1 MQDYFRI
8 TLIAQP
14 KNDSP
19 FSRAG
24 KSEAIEERQDDGGG
38 SLSEA
43 NLGMLADLRNQEKQ
57 AVRKY
62 SGQRWELLS
71 GQHLKRDTIFTK
83 PITCG
88 SSNPPSGTPDTEA
101 GVPGPPIHRGRN
113 TLIPDSAQSVGKLQ
127 C

>member
-19 FSRAG
+19 FSCAG
-24 KSEAIEERQDDGGG
+24 KSEASDETQDDGGG

-57 AVRKY
+57 AFRKY
-62 SGQRWELLS
+62 SGQR
-71 GQHLKRDTIFTK
+71 
-83 PITCG
+83 
-88 SSNPPSGTPDTEA
+88 
-101 GVPGPPIHRGRN
+101 
-113 TLIPDSAQSVGKLQ
+113 
-127 C
+127 